1 MSSLLSMY
9 HFDSCYSL
17 SLCIG
22 LCTAFNFLHS
32 IKKKVT
38 LKFQI
43 LLQLSDFSD
52 DSYYTKAE
60 ESFFTRKMREKSRIS
75 AILLLILN

>member
-1 MSSLLSMY
+1 M
-9 HFDSCYSL
+9 
-17 SLCIG
+17 
-22 LCTAFNFLHS
+22 
-32 IKKKVT
+32 
-38 LKFQI
+38 KFQI

-52 DSYYTKAE
+52 DSYYTKVE

>member
-1 MSSLLSMY
+1 MY

-32 IKKKVT
+32 IKKVT

-52 DSYYTKAE
+52 DSYYTKVE
-60 ESFFTRKMREKSRIS
+60 ESFLLENARKPRKS
-75 AILLLILN
+75 AILLLILSQTPLIL